1 MSGWA
6 AWAASIVMEGERRE
20 DGRPLAA
27 WWRPGGGLRVGARR
41 SRSRFGPSSPS
52 SRHAILAGLSATRTV
67 LTPEDFWLRYD
78 AVEVRLTAHV
88 SERMLDLADLQPGM
102 RVLDLATGRGEPAL
116 RASRRVGPE
125 GYVLGVDLS
134 ESLLRMTREAADR
147 EGLAHLEL
155 RAGDAQ
161 RLEDLPEA
169 HFHAATARWGLMY
182 MASPIDALA
191 CARRALLPGAPLVAA
206 LWAEP
211 DRVPYYTLPRALLR
225 HLLTV
230 PAQAPE
236 APGTFRYADLDRV
249 RRDFGRAGFTLDH
262 VEDID
267 TPVFE
272 AETRE
277 EMIAWV
283 RALGLTQLLDGLPEQ
298 AQQGWERAL
307 GDQLEE
313 GRVGGM
319 LRLSGVTRVVRA
331 RAT

>member
-1 MSGWA
+1 MPA
-6 AWAASIVMEGERRE
+6 
-20 DGRPLAA
+20 P
-27 WWRPGGGLRVGARR
+27 
-41 SRSRFGPSSPS
+41 
-52 SRHAILAGLSATRTV
+52 RTV
-67 LTPEDFWLRYD
+67 LTQEDFWRRYD

-88 SERMLDLADLQPGM
+88 SDRMLDLADLQPGM
-102 RVLDLATGRGEPAL
+102 RVLDLATGRCEPAL
-116 RASRRVGPE
+116 RAARRVGSE
-125 GYVLGVDLS
+125 GHVLGVELS
-134 ESLLRMTREAADR
+134 EALARMTREAADH
-147 EGLAHLEL
+147 ENLTHLEL
-155 RAGDAQ
+155 RTGDAQ
-161 RLEDLPEA
+161 RLEDLPQA

-182 MASPIDALA
+182 MASPVDALA
-191 CARRALLPGAPLVAA
+191 CAPRALLPAAPLVAA

-211 DRVPYYTLPRALLR
+211 ERVPYHTLPRALLGR
-225 HLLTV
+225 HRAV
-230 PAQAPE
+230 PVQEAE
-236 APGTFRYADLDRV
+236 APGPFRYADLETV

-262 VEDID
+262 VEEIA

-307 GDQLEE
+307 GDQLEA